1 MSVLCAAP
9 PANLHAAPSSIRR
22 LVLPCLYLRSF
33 KAVRIRTAG
42 EASLDIANGG
52 VFFEKLDDPQKR
64 PERIY
69 RYPGKAKCYV
79 CVPSVRPSVAD
90 AAYGALAGREGGRE
104 AVGLL
109 AAQLAAML

>member
-1 MSVLCAAP
+1 MNVSVLSAP
-9 PANLHAAPSSIRR
+9 PANLHAAPSIRR

-33 KAVRIRTAG
+33 KAVPIRTAG

-79 CVPSVRPSVAD
+79 CVPSVRRRCRLRCV
-90 AAYGALAGREGGRE
+90 GREGGRE
-104 AVGLL
+104 RVGLL

>member
-79 CVPSVRPSVAD
+79 CVPSASVRPSPMPPTV
-90 AAYGALAGREGGRE
+90 RWQGGRE
-104 AVGLL
+104 RVGLL